1 MKTTDLSFELP
12 SELIAS
18 RPVEG
23 RDTSRLMRV
32 SKDGQLWHG
41 RFNQL
46 VFHLNEG
53 DLLVMNDTKVMPV
66 RLRVRKPSGG
76 IVDLMLVKE
85 ISEGLWEILCKSK
98 YNGEV
103 LIGDNIVAHL
113 SSNTGQKTIR
123 FDHPV
128 DEILRQHGLMPLPPY
143 IKRIP
148 DERDKTDYQTIY
160 ASKEGSIAA
169 PTAGLHFTEKLIKE
183 LKGRGVEIETLT
195 LHVGKGTFM
204 PIRSSTVS
212 DHKMESEGFV
222 IKKPLIEKIEKRKSS
237 GSRVIAVGTT
247 TTRALEALFSG
258 HCVIETSSNG
268 SIYGSTDL
276 FIYPGY
282 EFKAIDGMI
291 TNFHLPGSTPLVLV
305 CSLLGIEKTK
315 EIYRIAIKEGYRFFS
330 YGDAMLIL

>member
-1 MKTTDLSFELP
+1 MKTTDLHFELP
-12 SELIAS
+12 PELIAS

-32 SKDGQLWHG
+32 SRDGQLWHG
-41 RFNQL
+41 TFNQL
-46 VFHLNEG
+46 VLHLNKG

-66 RLRVRKPSGG
+66 RLRVRRPSGG
-76 IVDLMLVKE
+76 LIDLVLVKE
-85 ISEGLWEILCKSK
+85 LSEGLWEILCKSK

-103 LIGDNIVAHL
+103 LIGDNIVAHI
-113 SSNTGQKTIR
+113 SSETRKKTLR
-123 FDHPV
+123 LNHPI
-128 DEILRQHGLMPLPPY
+128 DEVIRQHGLMPLPPY

-148 DERDKTDYQTIY
+148 DERDKTDYQTVY

-169 PTAGLHFTEKLIKE
+169 PTAGLHFTERLIGE
-183 LKGRGVEIETLT
+183 LKDRGVEIETLT

-204 PIRSSTVS
+204 PIKSSTVA

-222 IKKPLIEKIEKRKSS
+222 IKTSLIERIKEQKRLNR
-237 GSRVIAVGTT
+237 RVIAVGTT